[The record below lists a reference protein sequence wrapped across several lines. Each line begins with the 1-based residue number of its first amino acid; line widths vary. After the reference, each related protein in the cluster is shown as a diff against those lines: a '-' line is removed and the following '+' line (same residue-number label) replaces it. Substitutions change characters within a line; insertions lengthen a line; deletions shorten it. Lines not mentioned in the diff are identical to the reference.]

1 MLFLSGKQ
9 VSHFYTPHCMGIQQI
24 FFLITLIIVGSAAVR
39 SYGRV
44 FRNIRLGRDEVIDGN
59 EGARWK
65 NVLLVAF
72 GQKKMFTRIVP
83 AFLHLFIYLAFL
95 ITQIELIEIV
105 VDGVFGTHR
114 IFAPFLGTFYTLIIS
129 VIEMLS
135 VLALVA
141 TLAFLWRRNVKPV
154 GRFVKPEMTG
164 WPSIDANIILLAE
177 IVLIGAIFSMN
188 SADAVLQGLDSD
200 YYPSTG
206 KFAISGLFGPAL
218 MENWDK
224 NVLVLIERAG
234 WWVHILVV
242 FGFILYLPISK
253 HLHILFAF
261 PNTYFA
267 RLEPA
272 GQMTNMPEVMQEVK
286 SMLGLGEGQTE
297 TNYDELPEFGAKDV
311 FDLSWK
317 NILDAYTCTECGRC
331 TAECP
336 ANLTGKKLSPRK
348 IMMDVRDRAEEV
360 GRNLDSGS
368 SKFIHV
374 DHQTNGRLSPK
385 NYDDGKSLFDR
396 ISAEE
401 LHACTTCNACVEA
414 CPVLINPLDIILQMR
429 RYEILTKSA
438 GPQDWVP
445 MFTSLEN
452 SGSVWQISTERDAW
466 TQDVNT

>member
-1 MLFLSGKQ
+1 
-9 VSHFYTPHCMGIQQI
+9 MGIQQI
-24 FFLITLIIVGSAAVR
+24 FFLITLILVASTAAR
-39 SYGRV
+39 LYGKV
-44 FRNIRLGRDEVIDGN
+44 FRNIGLGREEVIEGN

-72 GQKKMFTRIVP
+72 GQKKMFKRPVAAI
-83 AFLHLFIYLAFL
+83 LHLFIYLAFL
-95 ITQIELIEIV
+95 ITQIELIEILI
-105 VDGVFGTHR
+105 DGIFGTHR
-114 IFAPFLGTFYTLIIS
+114 IFAPFLGSLYTFMIS
-129 VIEMLS
+129 VIELLS
-135 VLALVA
+135 ILALAA
-141 TLAFLWRRNVKPV
+141 TLAFLWRRNVKRV
-154 GRFVKPEMTG
+154 RRFMNPEMKG
-164 WPSIDANIILLAE
+164 WPSTDANIILLAE

-188 SADAVLQGLDSD
+188 SADAVLQGIDSN
-200 YYPSTG
+200 YYPPTG
-206 KFAISGLFGPAL
+206 RFAISGLFGPAL
-218 MENWDK
+218 MESWDK
-224 NVLVLIERAG
+224 NVLVLIERTG

-267 RLEPA
+267 KLEPA

-286 SMLGLGEGQTE
+286 SMLGLSDSQTN
-297 TNYDELPEFGAKDV
+297 TNYDELPEFGANDV

-348 IMMDVRDRAEEV
+348 IMMDVRDRAEEI
-360 GRNLDSGS
+360 GRNLDSGDL
-368 SKFIHV
+368 KFISE
-374 DHQTNGRLSPK
+374 DRGKQDRLTTK

-396 ISAEE
+396 ITPEE